1 MCFKQDV
8 AFKMLSRER
17 KRNRRSMRVIALL
30 KVAGAIAG
38 IVLLGAGIT
47 YWWLDRRFQPA
58 DAHALDG
65 IAPNPVAEHLVV
77 RDVAV
82 WDGLADTVRAHRS
95 VVIKDGRIEAVEDGM
110 APAPADVRVIDGS
123 GRTLIPG
130 LIDTHVHL
138 LSDSGSDM
146 LTRRDALIRKWVAD
160 ARRYPEGRD
169 DIVRRG
175 QLKLKAGVTTM
186 RVLGDGYYALRYR
199 DDLAR
204 WDAVGPRVLA
214 AGLHVNGPDGYVT
227 GGIASG
233 LPPAEREEAAV
244 EIRSIDEIEPKLRA
258 HIARGIDVVK
268 IATTHGDIGFHDA
281 RPDLPEAWVRRI
293 VQQAHAAGLKVTAH
307 TYGEEGDWAAVRG
320 GVDGIEHL
328 VNVPHPLPDNL
339 VSEIAKRGIY
349 VCPTLAGSAYSV
361 VTLLRSPALLY
372 EDPGIVANV
381 NRSVRKDL
389 YLTLK
394 LLKVPGVARV
404 LMRQDRPLERWERW
418 YTESIANTRK
428 LHDAGVRLIFGTDT
442 PFAFGNF
449 FHSIM
454 NEVRGL
460 KAAGLSNVAIL
471 RMATIDAA
479 RALDLDDRLGTIEV
493 GKTADVVLLGADPVT
508 NIEALEAVELV
519 IKEGRIVFRS
529 R

>member
-1 MCFKQDV
+1 MGILFGKLTLSYTTRRAMSVWKFAAAITAV
-8 AFKMLSRER
+8 AAIG
-17 KRNRRSMRVIALL
+17 VALTL
-30 KVAGAIAG
+30 
-38 IVLLGAGIT
+38 
-47 YWWLDRRFQPA
+47 WWLNRHF
-58 DAHALDG
+58 DAGDTHALDG
-65 IAPNPVAEHLVV
+65 IIRSPIAEHLVIQH
-77 RDVAV
+77 VAV
-82 WDGLADTVRAHRS
+82 WDGVGDAVVTNRS
-95 VVIKDGRIEAVEDGM
+95 VVVKGGRIEGINDVTDPV
-110 APAPADVRVIDGS
+110 PAGGRVIDGS
-123 GRTLIPG
+123 GKTLIPG

-138 LSDSGSDM
+138 LSDSGSDL

-160 ARRYPEGRD
+160 TQRYPEGRD
-169 DIVRRG
+169 DIVHRG

-204 WDAVGPRVLA
+204 WDVVGPRVLA
-214 AGLHVNGPDGYVT
+214 AGLHVNGPAGYVT

-233 LPPAEREEAAV
+233 LPPDQRDEAAV

-268 IATTHGDIGFHDA
+268 IATTHGDIGFRDA
-281 RPDLPEAWVRRI
+281 RPDLPEEWVRLI
-293 VQQAHAAGLKVTAH
+293 VDQAHAAGLKVTAH
-307 TYGEEGDWAAVRG
+307 TYGEEGNWAAVRG

-328 VNVPHPLPDNL
+328 VNVPHPLPDDL

-361 VTLLRSPALLY
+361 VTLLRAPDLLY
-372 EDPGIVANV
+372 TDSGIVANV

-394 LLKVPGVARV
+394 LLKVPGVARI
-404 LMRQDRPLERWERW
+404 LMREDRPLERWETW
-418 YTESIANTRK
+418 YRESIANTRK
-428 LHDAGVRLIFGTDT
+428 LHQAGVRLIFGTDT

-449 FHSIM
+449 FHSVM

-460 KAAGLSNVAIL
+460 KAAGLSNIAIL

-493 GKTADVVLLGADPVT
+493 GKTADVVLVAGNPTA
-508 NIEALEAVELV
+508 NIEALESVRLV
-519 IKEGRIVFRS
+519 LKEGRIVFES
-529 R
+529 H